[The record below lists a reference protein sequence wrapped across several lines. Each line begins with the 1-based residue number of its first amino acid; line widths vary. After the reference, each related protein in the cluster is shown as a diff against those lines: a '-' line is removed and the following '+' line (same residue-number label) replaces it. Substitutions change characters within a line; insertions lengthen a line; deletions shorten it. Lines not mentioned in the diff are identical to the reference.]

1 MFVLVRK
8 TNNKQALP
16 VAVGVIK
23 QTCRVLLER
32 MPSGFTFVLGG
43 QGAGSGTWQQGELA
57 QEDQNKKRIGSLGR

>member
-23 QTCRVLLER
+23 QTRRVLLER
-32 MPSGFTFVLGG
+32 VPSGFTFVLEG
-43 QGAGSGTWQQGELA
+43 QGAESGTWQQGELA
-57 QEDQNKKRIGSLGR
+57 QEDQNKKCVGSLGR